1 MLYMN
6 KNVYMNIEYIF
17 YIQSIFKHIYV
28 CIYILYSVCI
38 QAYITYTCVYIY
50 IQVQISV
57 SFSGVTVETFSDD
70 DRKDFVTSLS
80 NAAGMSF

>member
-1 MLYMN
+1 
-6 KNVYMNIEYIF
+6 MNIEHIF
-17 YIQSIFKHIYV
+17 YIQSIFKHICV
-28 CIYILYSVCI
+28 
-38 QAYITYTCVYIY
+38 CVYIFYIQSVFKHTFHIHVYTY

-57 SFSGVTVETFSDD
+57 SFSGVTAETFSDD